1 MRRTLLEESFNRMGC
16 VEQSVDS
23 LLTWRMYGR
32 KRQPEERSATPPTF
46 RSLSGAGGCVRG
58 SVRHRALYQQKL
70 QIFPFIA
77 SSGRSSQLVDHAHHN
92 KRITRRL
99 ARAHCK
105 QCVSGIPSLF
115 MRDHIPEGFLLFA
128 FQLFIFFLV
137 TLKLFDSIDTCITGR
152 IDYELFV
159 SPFNRSIVL
168 QSAFIVLR
176 CELAVNAVFFFL
188 KIWTNK

>member
-1 MRRTLLEESFNRMGC
+1 MEENFVLGCEKQSAYVGHVWLVAKGSLRSGVRHADIPIAVRRRRAAAFGEAC
-16 VEQSVDS
+16 VIS
-23 LLTWRMYGR
+23 
-32 KRQPEERSATPPTF
+32 RSTDKNYKF
-46 RSLSGAGGCVRG
+46 SLSLHQVVA
-58 SVRHRALYQQKL
+58 A
-70 QIFPFIA
+70 
-77 SSGRSSQLVDHAHHN
+77 RSSLDHAHHN

-137 TLKLFDSIDTCITGR
+137 TFKLFDSIDTCITVR

-159 SPFNRSIVL
+159 SPFNRSIVYKASL
-168 QSAFIVLR
+168 LCCVESYLLIH
-176 CELAVNAVFFFL
+176 FFPNFGMS
-188 KIWTNK
+188 K